1 MGEKVYKPVVKDGD
15 HLIHSKDNPERV
27 RVLTRDVNNQ
37 NPDIIEW
44 EEILSDY
51 NKAKDALWCPEGNGN
66 WHRDEEF
73 GHYHM
78 WNAYY
83 KACKTEP
90 KNYLLFARILAMM
103 ADEHSVSVSD
113 YDRYHKYVKPS
124 IEAYALAEE
133 AGQHPTEK
141 ELDKIRFSA
150 DSLAYE
156 LNSENAPYEE
166 QIKLIT
172 GYEQLDDFG
181 FHDSKPVWFEHTEQ
195 TARLQLKYDDI
206 TVTFLFEGIFDI
218 HVDGDPVTNW
228 IMDFYCYP
236 CFHNKELLTFDV
248 GYYKIVCSSISV
260 EKIDRP

>member
-1 MGEKVYKPVVKDGD
+1 MD
-15 HLIHSKDNPERV
+15 
-27 RVLTRDVNNQ
+27 
-37 NPDIIEW
+37 W